1 MPRRVIE
8 LKEWETRAV
17 RLEDTDVTAL
27 IAHPQH
33 PAVLEPSPIR
43 GSWRLRAQAKVG
55 AVRFEG
61 FDLIVRPKAGLQNVF
76 YLMGIERPRDWWGN
90 DEVDLLVHHDFFAGI
105 ARLLAHTVERAI
117 GRGVQHGYIERREP
131 LVALRGRVDLREQ
144 LRHPYTPVPTSCR
157 YDDYT
162 ADTKLN
168 QLIRAALSRVLRLPG
183 VPGTVRRTLHL
194 QLSLLEEVAP
204 VEPDLQWAD
213 KWQPSRLDRRY
224 LPAVRLSALV
234 LRRLV
239 LSEAAGRTSAYSFL
253 VDMNQLFE
261 RFIEEGLRR
270 RLQATDSSILVIGQE
285 QRHLDVENRL
295 MIRPDIVIRRGA
307 STAFVL
313 DSKYILSGDGTTH
326 VDHHAQL
333 LSYAIRH
340 DIKDVALVY
349 VLKPS
354 LIAPATDLVTTI
366 RHAEVRIHSWAL
378 DLTREPAQIEAGMD
392 HLAER
397 VLDMCLHAEEARK
410 PLLARPSIIRVIES
424 EQPHVHTDLGRHDL
438 DREGRQDIPPR

>member
-1 MPRRVIE
+1 MTRRVIE
-8 LKEWETRAV
+8 LKEWETRDV
-17 RLEDTDVTAL
+17 RLDDADVTAL

-33 PAVLEPSPIR
+33 PAVVEPSPVR
-43 GSWRLRAQAKVG
+43 GLWRLRAQAKVG

-76 YLMGIERPRDWWGN
+76 YLMGIERPRDWWSSE
-90 DEVDLLVHHDFFAGI
+90 EVDLLVHHDLFAGI

-117 GRGVQHGYIERREP
+117 GRGVQHGYVERREP

-144 LRHPYTPVPTSCR
+144 LRHPCTLVPASCR

-194 QLSLLEEVAP
+194 QLSLLEEVSP

-213 KWQPSRLDRRY
+213 RWQPSRLDRRY
-224 LPAVRLSALV
+224 LPAVRLSALL

-239 LSEAAGRTSAYSFL
+239 LSEAAGSTRAYSFL
-253 VDMNQLFE
+253 VDMNQLYE

-270 RLQATDSSILVIGQE
+270 RLQAADSTIRVIGQE
-285 QRHLDVENRL
+285 QRYLDVENRL
-295 MIRPDIVIRRGA
+295 LIKPDVVVRRGPSA
-307 STAFVL
+307 AFVL
-313 DSKYILSGDGTTH
+313 DSKYILAGDGTTH

-349 VLKPS
+349 VLEPS
-354 LIAPATDLVTTI
+354 LTAPATDLVTTI

-378 DLTREPAQIEAGMD
+378 DLTRGPPQIEAGMD
-392 HLAER
+392 DLAER
-397 VLDMCLHAEEARK
+397 VLNVCLRA
-410 PLLARPSIIRVIES
+410 
-424 EQPHVHTDLGRHDL
+424 
-438 DREGRQDIPPR
+438 

>member
-1 MPRRVIE
+1 MTRRVIE
-8 LKEWETRAV
+8 LKEWETRDV
-17 RLEDTDVTAL
+17 RLDDADVTAL

-33 PAVLEPSPIR
+33 PAVVEPSPAR
-43 GSWRLRAQAKVG
+43 GFWRLRAQAKVG

-76 YLMGIERPRDWWGN
+76 YLMGIERPRDWWSSE
-90 DEVDLLVHHDFFAGI
+90 EVDLLVHHDLFAGI
-105 ARLLAHTVERAI
+105 ARLLTHTVERAI
-117 GRGVQHGYIERREP
+117 GRGVQHGYVERREP
-131 LVALRGRVDLREQ
+131 LVALRGRVDLSEQ
-144 LRHPYTPVPTSCR
+144 LRHPYTPIPASCR

-194 QLSLLEEVAP
+194 QLSLLEEVSP
-204 VEPDLQWAD
+204 VEPDLQWTD
-213 KWQPSRLDRRY
+213 RWQPSRLDRRY
-224 LPAVRLSALV
+224 LPAVRLSALL

-239 LSEAAGRTSAYSFL
+239 LSEAAGSTRAYSFL
-253 VDMNQLFE
+253 VDMNQLYE

-270 RLQATDSSILVIGQE
+270 RLQAADSTIRVIGQE
-285 QRHLDVENRL
+285 PRHLDVENRL
-295 MIRPDIVIRRGA
+295 MIKPDVVVRRGLSA
-307 STAFVL
+307 AFVL
-313 DSKYILSGDGTTH
+313 DSKYILAGDGTTH

-349 VLKPS
+349 VLEPS
-354 LIAPATDLVTTI
+354 LKAPATDLVTTI

-378 DLTREPAQIEAGMD
+378 DLTRGPPQIEVGMD
-392 HLAER
+392 DLAER
-397 VLDMCLHAEEARK
+397 VLDVCLHAKETRK
-410 PLLARPSIIRVIES
+410 PLSSSPA
-424 EQPHVHTDLGRHDL
+424 EQHQSH
-438 DREGRQDIPPR
+438 

>member
-1 MPRRVIE
+1 MTRRVIE
-8 LKEWETRAV
+8 LKEWETRDV
-17 RLEDTDVTAL
+17 RLDDTDVAAL

-33 PAVLEPSPIR
+33 PAMVEPPPAR
-43 GSWRLRAQAKVG
+43 GFWRLRAQAKVG

-76 YLMGIERPRDWWGN
+76 YLMGIERPRDWWSN
-90 DEVDLLVHHDFFAGI
+90 EEVDLLVHHDLFAGI
-105 ARLLAHTVERAI
+105 ARLLAHTIERAI
-117 GRGVQHGYIERREP
+117 GRGVQHGYVERRQP

-144 LRHPYTPVPTSCR
+144 LRHPCTPIPTSCR

-168 QLIRAALSRVLRLPG
+168 QLLKAALARVLRLPG

-194 QLSLLEEVAP
+194 QVSLLEEVSSE
-204 VEPDLQWAD
+204 EPDLQWAD

-224 LPAVRLSALV
+224 LPAVRLSALL

-239 LSEAAGRTSAYSFL
+239 LSEAAGSTRACSFL
-253 VDMNQLFE
+253 MDMNQLYE

-270 RLQATDSSILVIGQE
+270 RLQAADRTIRVIGQE

-295 MIRPDIVIRRGA
+295 MIKPDIVVRRGA
-307 STAFVL
+307 SAVFVL
-313 DSKYILSGDGTTH
+313 DSKYILAGDGSMH

-340 DIKDVALVY
+340 DIKDAALVY
-349 VLKPS
+349 VLNPS
-354 LIAPATDLVTTI
+354 LTAPATELVTTI
-366 RHAEVRIHSWAL
+366 RHAGIRIHSWAL
-378 DLTREPAQIEAGMD
+378 DLTQGPEQIEADMD
-392 HLAER
+392 DLAER
-397 VLDMCLHAEEARK
+397 VLNVCLHAEERIAR
-410 PLLARPSIIRVIES
+410 AN
-424 EQPHVHTDLGRHDL
+424 H
-438 DREGRQDIPPR
+438 

>member
-1 MPRRVIE
+1 MTRRVIE
-8 LKEWETRAV
+8 LREWETREVHLDDA
-17 RLEDTDVTAL
+17 DVTAL

-33 PAVLEPSPIR
+33 PAVVEPSPIR
-43 GSWRLRAQAKVG
+43 GFWRLRAQAKVG

-61 FDLIVRPKAGLQNVF
+61 FDLI
-76 YLMGIERPRDWWGN
+76 ERPRDWWSN
-90 DEVDLLVHHDFFAGI
+90 DEVDLLVHHDLFAGI

-117 GRGVQHGYIERREP
+117 GRGVQHGYVERRER
-131 LVALRGRVDLREQ
+131 LVALRGRIDLREQ
-144 LRHPYTPVPTSCR
+144 LRRPCTPVPASCR

-168 QLIRAALSRVLRLPG
+168 QLIRAALARVLRLPG
-183 VPGTVRRTLHL
+183 LPGTVRRTLHL
-194 QLSLLEEVAP
+194 QLSLLEEVSP

-239 LSEAAGRTSAYSFL
+239 LSEAAGNTRAYSFL
-253 VDMNQLFE
+253 VDMNQLYE
-261 RFIEEGLRR
+261 RFIEEGLRK
-270 RLQATDSSILVIGQE
+270 RLQAADSTIRVIGQE
-285 QRHLDVENRL
+285 QRHLDVENHL
-295 MIRPDIVIRRGA
+295 MIRPDVVIRRGP

-313 DSKYILSGDGTTH
+313 DSKYVLAGDGTTH

-340 DIKDVALVY
+340 NIKDVALVY

-354 LIAPATDLVTTI
+354 LTAPATDLVTTI
-366 RHAEVRIHSWAL
+366 RYAGVRIHSWTL
-378 DLTREPAQIEAGMD
+378 DLTRGPEQIEAGMD
-392 HLAER
+392 NLAQR
-397 VLDMCLHAEEARK
+397 ILDMSLRAEEAYK
-410 PLLARPSIIRVIES
+410 PLSTSPIALS
-424 EQPHVHTDLGRHDL
+424 E
-438 DREGRQDIPPR
+438 

>member
-1 MPRRVIE
+1 MTRRVIE
-8 LKEWETRAV
+8 LKEWETREV
-17 RLEDTDVTAL
+17 RLDDADVTAL

-33 PAVLEPSPIR
+33 PAVVEPCPTR
-43 GSWRLRAQAKVG
+43 GFWRLRAQAKVG

-61 FDLIVRPKAGLQNVF
+61 FDLIVRPKAGLQTVF
-76 YLMGIERPRDWWGN
+76 YLMGIERPRDWWSN
-90 DEVDLLVHHDFFAGI
+90 DEVDLLVHHDLFAGI
-105 ARLLAHTVERAI
+105 ARLLAHTIERAI
-117 GRGVQHGYIERREP
+117 GRGVQHGYVERRER

-144 LRHPYTPVPTSCR
+144 LRRPCIPVPASCR

-194 QLSLLEEVAP
+194 QLSLLEEVSS
-204 VEPDLQWAD
+204 VEPDLQWVD

-239 LSEAAGRTSAYSFL
+239 LSEAAGNTRAYSFL
-253 VDMNQLFE
+253 VDMNQLYE
-261 RFIEEGLRR
+261 RFIEEGLRK
-270 RLQATDSSILVIGQE
+270 RLQAADSAIRVLGQE
-285 QRHLDVENRL
+285 QRYLDVENRL
-295 MIRPDIVIRRGA
+295 MIRPDVVVRRGS

-313 DSKYILSGDGTTH
+313 DAKYILAGDDTTH
-326 VDHHAQL
+326 VDHYAQL

-340 DIKDVALVY
+340 NIKDVALVY

-354 LIAPATDLVTTI
+354 LTAPATDLVTTI
-366 RHAEVRIHSWAL
+366 RYAGVRIHSWAL
-378 DLTREPAQIEAGMD
+378 DLTRGPEQIEAGMD
-392 HLAER
+392 DLAQR
-397 VLDMCLHAEEARK
+397 ILDMSLRAEESRK
-410 PLLARPSIIRVIES
+410 LLFSSPIALS
-424 EQPHVHTDLGRHDL
+424 E
-438 DREGRQDIPPR
+438 

>member
-1 MPRRVIE
+1 MTAPLASREPGMTRRIIE
-8 LKEWETRAV
+8 LKEWETRDV
-17 RLEDTDVTAL
+17 RLDDADVADL

-33 PAVLEPSPIR
+33 PAVVEPSPAR
-43 GSWRLRAQAKVG
+43 GLWRLRAQAKVG

-61 FDLIVRPKAGLQNVF
+61 FDLIIRPKAGLQNVF
-76 YLMGIERPRDWWGN
+76 YLMGIERPRDWWSN
-90 DEVDLLVHHDFFAGI
+90 DEVDLLIHHDLFAGI
-105 ARLLAHTVERAI
+105 ARLLAHTIERAI
-117 GRGVQHGYIERREP
+117 GRGVQHGYVERREP

-144 LRHPYTPVPTSCR
+144 LRHPCTPVPASCR

-194 QLSLLEEVAP
+194 QLSLLEEVSPA
-204 VEPDLQWAD
+204 EPDLQWAD

-224 LPAVRLSALV
+224 LPAVRLSSLI

-239 LSEAAGRTSAYSFL
+239 LSEAAGSTRACSFL
-253 VDMNQLFE
+253 VDMNQLYE
-261 RFIEEGLRR
+261 GFIEEGLRR
-270 RLQATDSSILVIGQE
+270 RLQAADSTIRVIGQE

-295 MIRPDIVIRRGA
+295 MIRPDIVVRRGQA
-307 STAFVL
+307 TAFVL
-313 DSKYILSGDGTTH
+313 DSKYILAGDGTTH

-349 VLKPS
+349 VLNPS
-354 LIAPATDLVTTI
+354 LTAPATDLVTTI
-366 RHAEVRIHSWAL
+366 RHAGVRIHSWAL
-378 DLTREPAQIEAGMD
+378 DLTREPEQIEAGMD
-392 HLAER
+392 HLADR
-397 VLDMCLHAEEARK
+397 VLNICMRADK
-410 PLLARPSIIRVIES
+410 
-424 EQPHVHTDLGRHDL
+424 
-438 DREGRQDIPPR
+438 EGA

>member
-1 MPRRVIE
+1 MTRRVIE
-8 LKEWETRAV
+8 LKEWETREV
-17 RLEDTDVTAL
+17 RLDDADVTAL

-33 PAVLEPSPIR
+33 PAVVEPSPTR
-43 GSWRLRAQAKVG
+43 GFWRLRAQAKVG

-61 FDLIVRPKAGLQNVF
+61 FDLIVRPKAGLQTVF
-76 YLMGIERPRDWWGN
+76 YLMGIERPRDWWSN
-90 DEVDLLVHHDFFAGI
+90 DEVDLLVHHDLFAGI
-105 ARLLAHTVERAI
+105 ARLLAHTIERAI
-117 GRGVQHGYIERREP
+117 GRGVQHGYVERRER

-144 LRHPYTPVPTSCR
+144 LRRPCTPVPASCR

-194 QLSLLEEVAP
+194 QLSLLDEVSP
-204 VEPDLQWAD
+204 VEPDLQWVD

-239 LSEAAGRTSAYSFL
+239 LSEAAGNTRAYSFL
-253 VDMNQLFE
+253 VDMNQLYE
-261 RFIEEGLRR
+261 RFIEEGLRK
-270 RLQATDSSILVIGQE
+270 RLQAADSSIRVLGQE

-295 MIRPDIVIRRGA
+295 MIRPDVVVRRGS
-307 STAFVL
+307 STVFVL
-313 DSKYILSGDGTTH
+313 DTKYILAGDGTTH

-340 DIKDVALVY
+340 NIKDVALLY

-354 LIAPATDLVTTI
+354 LTALATDLVTTI
-366 RHAEVRIHSWAL
+366 RYAGVRIHSWAL
-378 DLTREPAQIEAGMD
+378 DLTRRPEQIEAGMD
-392 HLAER
+392 DLAQR
-397 VLDMCLHAEEARK
+397 ILDMSLRAEESRK
-410 PLLARPSIIRVIES
+410 LLSSSPIAISES
-424 EQPHVHTDLGRHDL
+424 LNQQTL
-438 DREGRQDIPPR
+438 

>member
-1 MPRRVIE
+1 MTRRVIE
-8 LKEWETRAV
+8 LKEWETRDV
-17 RLEDTDVTAL
+17 RLDDTDVTAL

-33 PAVLEPSPIR
+33 PAAVEPSPAR
-43 GSWRLRAQAKVG
+43 GFWRLRAQAKVG

-76 YLMGIERPRDWWGN
+76 YLMGIERPRDWWNN
-90 DEVDLLVHHDFFAGI
+90 DEVDLLVHHDLFAGI

-117 GRGVQHGYIERREP
+117 GRGVQHGYVERREP

-144 LRHPYTPVPTSCR
+144 LRRPCTLVPASCR

-183 VPGTVRRTLHL
+183 IPGTVRRTLHL
-194 QLSLLEEVAP
+194 QLCLLEEVSPA
-204 VEPDLQWAD
+204 EPDLQWAD
-213 KWQPSRLDRRY
+213 KWRPSRLDRRY

-239 LSEAAGRTSAYSFL
+239 LSEAAGSTRAYSFL
-253 VDMNQLFE
+253 VDMNQLYE

-270 RLQATDSSILVIGQE
+270 RLQSADSTIRVIGQE
-285 QRHLDVENRL
+285 QRYLDVENRL
-295 MIRPDIVIRRGA
+295 MIKPDIVVRRGPSA
-307 STAFVL
+307 AFVL
-313 DSKYILSGDGTTH
+313 DSKYILAGDGTTH

-340 DIKDVALVY
+340 DIKDVALEDY
-349 VLKPS
+349 
-354 LIAPATDLVTTI
+354 
-366 RHAEVRIHSWAL
+366 
-378 DLTREPAQIEAGMD
+378 
-392 HLAER
+392 
-397 VLDMCLHAEEARK
+397 
-410 PLLARPSIIRVIES
+410 
-424 EQPHVHTDLGRHDL
+424 
-438 DREGRQDIPPR
+438 

>member
-1 MPRRVIE
+1 MTRRVIQ
-8 LKEWETRAV
+8 LKEWVTQDV
-17 RLEDTDVTAL
+17 RLDDADVTAL

-33 PAVLEPSPIR
+33 PAAVEPSPAR
-43 GSWRLRAQAKVG
+43 GFWRLRAQARVG

-76 YLMGIERPRDWWGN
+76 YLMGIERPRDWWSN
-90 DEVDLLVHHDFFAGI
+90 DEVDLLVHRDLFAGI

-117 GRGVQHGYIERREP
+117 GRGVQHGYVERREP

-144 LRHPYTPVPTSCR
+144 LRHPCTPVPASCR

-168 QLIRAALSRVLRLPG
+168 QLIRAALARVLRLPG
-183 VPGTVRRTLHL
+183 IPGTVRRTLYL
-194 QLSLLEEVAP
+194 QLSLLEEVSP
-204 VEPDLQWAD
+204 KEPDLQWAD

-224 LPAVRLSALV
+224 LPAVRLSTLV
-234 LRRLV
+234 LQRLV
-239 LSEAAGRTSAYSFL
+239 LSEAAGSTRAYSFL
-253 VDMNQLFE
+253 VDMNQLYE

-270 RLQATDSSILVIGQE
+270 RLQAADNTIRVIGQE

-295 MIRPDIVIRRGA
+295 MIKPDVVVRRGPSA
-307 STAFVL
+307 AFVL
-313 DSKYILSGDGTTH
+313 DSKYILVGDGTTH

-349 VLKPS
+349 VLNPS
-354 LIAPATDLVTTI
+354 LTAPATDLVTTI
-366 RHAEVRIHSWAL
+366 RHAGIRIHSWVL
-378 DLTREPAQIEAGMD
+378 DLTRGPAEIEAGMD
-392 HLAER
+392 DLAER
-397 VLDMCLHAEEARK
+397 VLKMCLRPWEGLPHAN
-410 PLLARPSIIRVIES
+410 
-424 EQPHVHTDLGRHDL
+424 D
-438 DREGRQDIPPR
+438 

>member
-1 MPRRVIE
+1 MTRRVIE
-8 LKEWETRAV
+8 LKEWETRDV
-17 RLEDTDVTAL
+17 RLNDADVIAL
-27 IAHPQH
+27 VAHPQH
-33 PAVLEPSPIR
+33 PAVVEPSPSR
-43 GSWRLRAQAKVG
+43 GFWRLRAQAKVG

-76 YLMGIERPRDWWGN
+76 YLMGIERPRDWWSTE
-90 DEVDLLVHHDFFAGI
+90 EVDLLVHHDLFAGI
-105 ARLLAHTVERAI
+105 ARLLAHTIERAI
-117 GRGVQHGYIERREP
+117 GRGVQHGYVERRQP

-144 LRHPYTPVPTSCR
+144 LRHPCTPIPTSCR

-168 QLIRAALSRVLRLPG
+168 QLLRAALARVLRLPG

-194 QLSLLEEVAP
+194 QLSLLDGVSPE
-204 VEPDLQWAD
+204 EPDLQWAD
-213 KWQPSRLDRRY
+213 KWQPTRLDRRY

-239 LSEAAGRTSAYSFL
+239 LSEAAGTTRAYSFL
-253 VDMNQLFE
+253 VDMNQLYE
-261 RFIEEGLRR
+261 RFIEEGLRK
-270 RLQATDSSILVIGQE
+270 RLQAADSSIRVLGQE

-295 MIRPDIVIRRGA
+295 MIRPDVVVRRGS

-313 DSKYILSGDGTTH
+313 DTKYILAGDGTTH

-340 DIKDVALVY
+340 NIKDVALVY

-354 LIAPATDLVTTI
+354 LTAPATDLVTTI
-366 RHAEVRIHSWAL
+366 RYAGVRIHSWAF
-378 DLTREPAQIEAGMD
+378 DLTSRPEQIEAGMD
-392 HLAER
+392 DLAQR
-397 VLDMCLHAEEARK
+397 ILDMSLRAEESRK
-410 PLLARPSIIRVIES
+410 LLSSSPIALSES
-424 EQPHVHTDLGRHDL
+424 LNQQTL
-438 DREGRQDIPPR
+438 

>member
-1 MPRRVIE
+1 MTRRVIE
-8 LKEWETRAV
+8 LKEWETRDV
-17 RLEDTDVTAL
+17 RLDDADVTAL

-33 PAVLEPSPIR
+33 PAAVEPSPAR
-43 GSWRLRAQAKVG
+43 GFWRLRAQAKVG

-76 YLMGIERPRDWWGN
+76 YLMGIERPRDWWSN
-90 DEVDLLVHHDFFAGI
+90 DEVDLLVHHDLFAGI
-105 ARLLAHTVERAI
+105 ARLLAHTIERAI
-117 GRGVQHGYIERREP
+117 GRGVQHGYVERREP

-144 LRHPYTPVPTSCR
+144 LRHPCTPVPADCR

-194 QLSLLEEVAP
+194 QLSLLEEVSP
-204 VEPDLQWAD
+204 VEPDLRWAD

-239 LSEAAGRTSAYSFL
+239 LSEAAGSTRAYSFL
-253 VDMNQLFE
+253 VDMNQLYE
-261 RFIEEGLRR
+261 QFIEEGLRR
-270 RLQATDSSILVIGQE
+270 RLQSADSTIQVIGQE
-285 QRHLDVENRL
+285 QRYLDVENRL
-295 MIRPDIVIRRGA
+295 MIRPNIVVRRGA
-307 STAFVL
+307 SAAFVL
-313 DSKYILSGDGTTH
+313 DSKYILAGDGTTH

-354 LIAPATDLVTTI
+354 LTAPATDLVTTI

-392 HLAER
+392 DLAKQLPR
-397 VLDMCLHAEEARK
+397 SCGGTGVKGGAIQS
-410 PLLARPSIIRVIES
+410 SIRAV
-424 EQPHVHTDLGRHDL
+424 
-438 DREGRQDIPPR
+438 